1 MSDPEGPSD
10 VPTSDTHVD
19 EGDDGRMAGA
29 QVPDRPDSIPA
40 ARSFLARLLDG
51 WGVEDEVIDDATL
64 LTSELMANAVQH
76 GAGLVNLKIEVEDGL
91 LHVGVHDDATETP
104 VVNDPSPTRP
114 GGRGMWIVQSI
125 ARDWGSESN
134 GDGPGKT
141 VWFELT
147 ALPTP
152 ED

>member
-1 MSDPEGPSD
+1 MPASDA
-10 VPTSDTHVD
+10 HVHDAD
-19 EGDDGRMAGA
+19 EAQVANA

-76 GAGLVNLKIEVEDGL
+76 GAGLVNLKIEVQDGL
-91 LHVGVHDDATETP
+91 LHVGVHDDSVEGP

-141 VWFELT
+141 VWFELK
-147 ALPTP
+147 ALPAQPSAEDQQP
-152 ED
+152 EN

>member
-1 MSDPEGPSD
+1 MPASDAHIHDG
-10 VPTSDTHVD
+10 D
-19 EGDDGRMAGA
+19 EAQVANA

-76 GAGLVNLKIEVEDGL
+76 GAGLVNLRIEVQDVL
-91 LHVGVHDDATETP
+91 LHVGVHDDSGEGP

-134 GDGPGKT
+134 GDSPGKT
-141 VWFELT
+141 VWFELK
-147 ALPTP
+147 ALPTHP
-152 ED
+152 SAEDQQPGR